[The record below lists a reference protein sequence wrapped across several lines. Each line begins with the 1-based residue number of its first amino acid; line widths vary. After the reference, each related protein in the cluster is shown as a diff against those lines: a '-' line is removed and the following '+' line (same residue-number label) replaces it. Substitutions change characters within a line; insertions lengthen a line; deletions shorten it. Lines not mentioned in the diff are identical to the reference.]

1 MKRRRI
7 GLFLI
12 MAVAFMSMAVVFVGC
27 DWFSDDDEGGGGGGN
42 GATTS
47 KFVVVANTDGGNLS
61 VFKIKS
67 DGTLTFQ
74 DNVALSSAT
83 KPSMVLLSPN
93 KLFLYV
99 ASHDGYINIF
109 SYNSATGAL
118 TETEG
123 SPAEYGSEP
132 IQLAITPDG
141 KFLYVTDQGDSQVH
155 IFGVDNTTG
164 DLTYSESVDVSDI
177 HSVAMHP
184 TGNFIY
190 LGTESDEIWAYAID
204 ADTGSLTAVEGTP
217 YFSDFGATWVW
228 LQTTP
233 DGKYLF
239 GAGQDYSAV
248 LAIDNVTG
256 GLTQVALDNTSAW
269 FSKSLV
275 VAPTIPFLYTGNW
288 RDNSIGAYRTNED
301 GSTDNVAGMPFATG
315 DFPKSLAIAGDS
327 KYLYAVNFGYQIDPT
342 DLTGEGSLTAYSVNR
357 SSGVLTRIG
366 TYTYPAGGKYIVTLP

>member
-1 MKRRRI
+1 MRRRRL
-7 GLFLI
+7 GLFLTVG
-12 MAVAFMSMAVVFVGC
+12 AVLMSLAVVFVGC
-27 DWFSDDDEGGGGGGN
+27 DWFSDDDESSSGN

-61 VFKIKS
+61 VYKIHS
-67 DGTLTFQ
+67 NGTLTFQ

-83 KPSMVLLSPN
+83 EPSMVLLSPN
-93 KLFLYV
+93 KRFLYV
-99 ASHDGYINIF
+99 ASHDAYINIF
-109 SYNSATGAL
+109 SYDSATGAL

-123 SPAEYGSEP
+123 SPVAIGSEP

-217 YFSDFGATWVW
+217 YFSDFGAAWVW

-239 GAGQDYSAV
+239 GAGQHYGAT

-256 GLTQVALDNTSAW
+256 GLTQVALDDTSAW
-269 FSKSLV
+269 FPKSLV

-288 RDNSIGAYRTNED
+288 RDNSIGAFKANSD
-301 GSTDNVAGMPFATG
+301 GTVNNVVGMPFATG
-315 DFPKSLAIAGDS
+315 DFPKSLAIAEDS
-327 KYLYAVNFGYQIDPT
+327 KYLYAVNFGYQNDPT
-342 DLTGEGSLTAYSVNR
+342 SLSGEGSLTAYSVNR
-357 SSGVLTRIG
+357 SSGVLRLIG